1 MKQRFFDKLLSVVE
15 LAMVL
20 VVSTAMLMYGV
31 GKMIQF
37 DHFSH
42 VAKPVSELSGM
53 ELMWAFYA
61 HSKPFAIVI
70 GLLQISGAFL
80 FLWKRTRLVGGI
92 LLSTVL
98 MNIILQ
104 DIFYDVNRGALWAAI
119 IYQIMIVAVFFIY
132 RSSVMI
138 AFKELLLPYTL
149 NINKKVIGTTAVAV
163 LLAIVFKL
171 LERLIT
177 H

>member
-1 MKQRFFDKLLSVVE
+1 MKQRIFNILLPVVE

-31 GKMIQF
+31 GKIIQF

-53 ELMWAFYA
+53 ELMWTFYA
-61 HSKPFAIVI
+61 HSKPFAVII
-70 GLLQISGAFL
+70 GLLQISGAILL
-80 FLWKRTRLVGGI
+80 FFKRTRLIGGM

-98 MNIILQ
+98 INIILQ

-119 IYQIMIVAVFFIY
+119 IYQLMILAIFYIHRKPVLET
-132 RSSVMI
+132 
-138 AFKELLLPYTL
+138 FKGLLLPYTVK
-149 NINKKVIGTTAVAV
+149 IDKRMVFIIAGG
-163 LLAIVFKL
+163 IVFAVVFKF

>member
-1 MKQRFFDKLLSVVE
+1 MKQRFFDKLLLVVE

-42 VAKPVSELSGM
+42 VARPVSELSGM

-70 GLLQISGAFL
+70 GLLQMSGAFL

-119 IYQIMIVAVFFIY
+119 IYQIMIVAVFFIH

-138 AFKELLLPYTL
+138 AFKELLLPCTL

-171 LERLIT
+171 LERLVT

>member
-20 VVSTAMLMYGV
+20 VVSTAMLMYGA

-42 VAKPVSELSGM
+42 ITKPISELSGM

-70 GLLQISGAFL
+70 GLLQISGALL
-80 FLWKRTRLVGGI
+80 FLWKRTRLIGGI

-119 IYQIMIVAVFFIY
+119 IYQFMIVAVFFIH
-132 RSSVMI
+132 RLSVMKAI
-138 AFKELLLPYTL
+138 KELLLPYTL
-149 NINKKVIGTTAVAV
+149 KINKKVIGTTAVAV

-171 LERLIT
+171 LERLVT